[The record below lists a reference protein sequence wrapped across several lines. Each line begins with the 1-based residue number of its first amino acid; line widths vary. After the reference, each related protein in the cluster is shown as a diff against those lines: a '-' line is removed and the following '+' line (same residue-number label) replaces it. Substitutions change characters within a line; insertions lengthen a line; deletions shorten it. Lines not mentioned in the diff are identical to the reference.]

1 MATIEDGIIIGWGIV
16 VTQVDTSLIHTID
29 VPSLSIVLTHTFPG
43 IVANPCCCIVVGEIE
58 KVCKTFF
65 ATDKTENGSTCIVAQ
80 SIIQV
85 IDIVGNVNDTIG
97 FVYDSAVKTAV
108 ANNGVDQIIC
118 SCRSKVHS
126 HSIEVIYI
134 IFQILLTEVSSDF
147 REVVKNGFPISITQ
161 FG

>member
-1 MATIEDGIIIGWGIV
+1 MNPIPMATIEDGIIIGWRIV

-43 IVANPCCCIVVGEIE
+43 IVANPCCCIVVGEVE
-58 KVCKTFF
+58 KVCKTLF

-118 SCRSKVHS
+118 SC
-126 HSIEVIYI
+126 
-134 IFQILLTEVSSDF
+134 
-147 REVVKNGFPISITQ
+147 
-161 FG
+161 